1 MTENEEK
8 SIQAEAEQTTAS
20 EWEAKVIAPKSA
32 TDELVMEA
40 QVVKKE
46 KGSKPSKGQKPSKKT
61 AEGNHSSTCVITNT
75 SMNNICLMNG
85 DKFEQITVAPREIKT
100 VSRDTLRSLLKNPMV
115 QRFFDK
121 GILTHTLD
129 AQDVSAHDAV
139 VPEELKNP
147 VERHENGQ
155 NVVAEVKKYE
165 KDGSIKLDLE

>member
-1 MTENEEK
+1 MTKNEEQN
-8 SIQAEAEQTTAS
+8 IQTEVETNPTS
-20 EWEAKVIAPKSA
+20 EWEARVIKPQKA

-40 QVVKKE
+40 QVVQKQ
-46 KGSKPSKGQKPSKKT
+46 KGSKPAKTQKPSSKKD
-61 AEGNHSSTCVITNT
+61 GNYSSTCIITNA
-75 SMNNICLMNG
+75 SQNKICLMDG
-85 DKFEQITVAPREIKT
+85 IRSEQITVAPREIKT
-100 VSRDTLRSLLKNPMV
+100 VDRDLLRKLLKNPMI

-129 AQDVSAHDAV
+129 AKEVSAHDAV

-165 KDGSIKLDLE
+165 KEGSIKIDLE